1 MNENKRLKVWIIVLC
16 CLLSLFAGYI
26 FYLEYNVNSNNIQEN
41 KVETKEEVTNNS
53 DKKNEEADGQKETNK
68 ISEDENIKLVSWV
81 EYILNQNITKSYIYV
96 WGETKNG
103 NFYEKNVNLSDDDL
117 KYILSNFS
125 KGNITKEYF
134 SGMGDTNSDIIISY
148 IANDNATYQLTF
160 KNGKILIC
168 NKENEDIDTWD
179 IELLNL
185 LEAENY
191 SEAGIKDEE
200 NYYVSFT
207 SDWDSS
213 IYLNKFVN

>member
-103 NFYEKNVNLSDDDL
+103 NFYEKNVNLDYD
-117 KYILSNFS
+117 
-125 KGNITKEYF
+125 
-134 SGMGDTNSDIIISY
+134 
-148 IANDNATYQLTF
+148 
-160 KNGKILIC
+160 
-168 NKENEDIDTWD
+168 
-179 IELLNL
+179 
-185 LEAENY
+185 
-191 SEAGIKDEE
+191 
-200 NYYVSFT
+200 
-207 SDWDSS
+207 
-213 IYLNKFVN
+213 